1 MKKTLTII
9 AFVSLI
15 ASNALAAYVIVLKDG
30 SRLKAKAKWTVVNG
44 KAVVN
49 LENGQTVTLNPA
61 EIDVAKS
68 EQMSKMGLG
77 DVNILGTG
85 QQAQPAQQQQ
95 SQGQSLGDQ
104 VRAMRPRVP
113 VTPTT
118 TSQQTAAPVSPAPV
132 LDQLDSRVRDKF
144 ERAFENVGIYEHKLA
159 GTNRHIRAE
168 LTADSEDRVFNALS
182 ATAFL
187 VGHNAGI
194 DGLNIDMVELFMRTT
209 NGGAA
214 GRFQMNRADADA
226 INGKTTTIQD
236 YFVRKVIY

>member
-1 MKKTLTII
+1 MKKTLTIL
-9 AFVSLI
+9 AFLSLI

-44 KAVVN
+44 KAVVV
-49 LENGQTVTLNPA
+49 LENGQTATINPA

-68 EQMSKMGLG
+68 EQVSKMGLG

-85 QQAQPAQQQQ
+85 QAQPTPQQQQ
-95 SQGQSLGDQ
+95 PQGQSLGDQ
-104 VRAMRPRVP
+104 VRAMRPRP

-118 TSQQTAAPVSPAPV
+118 TSQQTAAPVTPAPV
-132 LDQLDSRVRDKF
+132 VDQLDSRVKDKF
-144 ERAFENVGIYEHKLA
+144 ERAFENSGIYEHKLA

-168 LTADSEDRVFNALS
+168 LTVDSEDRVFNVLS

-187 VGHNAGI
+187 VANNAGI
-194 DGLNIDMVELFMRTT
+194 DGLKIDMVELFMKTT

-214 GRFQMNRADADA
+214 GRFQMSHTDAEA